1 MGTVVHAT
9 SDLRFQGFRRL
20 SRRQGSRLRR
30 AGRFSARIPSQLHDS
45 NLSLSS
51 GDPVL
56 EI

>member
-45 NLSLSS
+45 VSPRDL
-51 GDPVL
+51 PTRAVV
-56 EI
+56 